1 MKKLFLSIVF
11 LLSFLG
17 LSHAQ
22 ELYCNV
28 QVNSR
33 QVEGSDKQIFETLQS
48 SLFEFLNNRVWTNYE
63 FKVEERIECNMLL
76 TISERPSS
84 EQFKG
89 NLTIAVNRPVF
100 NSSYN
105 TLIFNYV
112 DNDIQFEYLMNQPFD
127 FAENSYTSNITS
139 IMAYYVYM
147 ILGLDFDTFALY
159 GGTPFYEKAEAIVSA
174 AQSSQYPGWK
184 AFEGD
189 KNRYWL
195 TENLLNPAF
204 KPLRNFLYEYHRKG
218 LDVMY
223 ENPDQGRKS
232 IIKAL
237 QNLKK
242 VYDDRPGLFLIKLL
256 MDAKRPELIQIFSE
270 GSTSEKSQAVELM
283 KKIDPSHSSEYDD
296 LMNN

>member
-1 MKKLFLSIVF
+1 MKKLILVLVFFIF
-11 LLSFLG
+11 LLNISRT
-17 LSHAQ
+17 Q

-48 SLFEFLNNRVWTNYE
+48 ALFEFINNRVWTSYE

-84 EQFKG
+84 EVFKG
-89 NLTIAVNRPVF
+89 NLTIAINRPVF

-105 TLIFNYV
+105 SLVFNYV
-112 DNDIQFEYLMNQPFD
+112 DNDIHFEYLMNQPFD
-127 FAENSYTSNITS
+127 FSENTYINNITS

-159 GGTPFYEKAEAIVSA
+159 GGNPFYEKAEAIVSA
-174 AQSSQYPGWK
+174 AQSSSYPGWK
-184 AFEGD
+184 AYEND

-195 TENLLNPAF
+195 VENLLNPAY

-223 ENPDQGRKS
+223 ENPEQGRKN

-242 VYDDRPGLFLIKLL
+242 VYDERPGLFLIKLF

-270 GSTSEKSQAVELM
+270 GSTSDKSQAVELM
-283 KKIDPSHSSEYDD
+283 KKIDPSHASEYEDI
-296 LMNN
+296 LNN

>member
-127 FAENSYTSNITS
+127 FAENSYISNITS